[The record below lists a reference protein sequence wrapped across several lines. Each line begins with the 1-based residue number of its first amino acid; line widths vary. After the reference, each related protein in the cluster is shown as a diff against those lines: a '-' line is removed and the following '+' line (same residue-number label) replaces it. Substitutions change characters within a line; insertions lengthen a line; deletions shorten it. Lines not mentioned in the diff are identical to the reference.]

1 MQILIQNTNFE
12 TVSSSIGKKHLLKK
26 YGGTLEIPDIPGK
39 VLADFAEFY
48 EKDFRSKKPFSLS
61 ILEGLL
67 YFSISF
73 RTGFIRVQQKLNIGS
88 LLGYL

>member
-12 TVSSSIGKKHLLKK
+12 AVSSSIGKKHLLKK

-48 EKDFRSKKPFSLS
+48 EKDFISK
-61 ILEGLL
+61 
-67 YFSISF
+67 
-73 RTGFIRVQQKLNIGS
+73 
-88 LLGYL
+88 